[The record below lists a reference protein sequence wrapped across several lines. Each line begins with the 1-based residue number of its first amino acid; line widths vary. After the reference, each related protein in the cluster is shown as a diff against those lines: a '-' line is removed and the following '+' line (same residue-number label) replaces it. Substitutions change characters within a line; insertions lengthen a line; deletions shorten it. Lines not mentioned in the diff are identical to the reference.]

1 MKYTQKKALRWMVAM
16 GLTMTAFSW
25 GNVEAMPTGG
35 EVRSGD
41 AEIKTSGQTMD
52 IDQKTS
58 RVALDWT
65 GFDIAKGETVRFHQN
80 PSDIAINRILGNK
93 ASEIYGS
100 LLADGTVFLLNP
112 QGILFGQ
119 GAQVDVG
126 NLIASTAQV
135 DDSFMKGF
143 SAGGDVSLN
152 LGEASKGKVINAGD
166 IKAQGGLVALHAVNV
181 ENTGSIKNDGGK
193 VSLSAVKNL
202 ELAID
207 TAGKINFETS
217 GETANAHT
225 LNAGTIQADGGY
237 VVMTAKSAG
246 DMLSEVVNNTGIIEA
261 KTASINDKGEIL
273 LDGGDHGTVNVSGT
287 LDASGLAEGQSGGTV
302 RILGENTSVKDG
314 AKLTA
319 SGDKDGGLVETS
331 GDVLDVSTKAD
342 IEAKGRTGKAGE
354 WLLDPL
360 EVVIDDEKHNGSVIE
375 PTNNA
380 TEEIEKVEDSS
391 NSVTTHINANYIS
404 YRLSNGTSV
413 TIQAE
418 DSCNDPGGKNAYDVG
433 IADIKVNAPIYKI
446 ALGSDYNTDA
456 DADRINAIKNVGNAY
471 GNSGTPATL
480 TLKAQRNIALN
491 KDIIAKDGKL
501 NVVLNADTNNDK
513 KGMVIINGDIDTHG
527 GDFISGCGTEPKSGN
542 TGTYFGDLDNH
553 EAGKRV
559 IKTSGGSVNLYGDV
573 AIGLNTGN
581 LVIDTSNGSTGG
593 NINIGR
599 NVDSAN
605 AYHLFAY
612 GEATANAISDA
623 GDGKYDDLKELAR
636 VYYDNYLKDTVWLTV
651 DELKKPENKAKYDAV
666 AERCLNHKNV
676 ASSNVV
682 STIDTYFNTYV
693 RLAEGNGHTD
703 PKTFDEVWANKNL
716 RTKLVK
722 HIFVH
727 EDQNATN
734 RESILN
740 NWENAVLAAKQGTAG
755 GSDVGD
761 KYLATVT
768 TELEN
773 WIVGNLMSGTNKLAL
788 LGGRTQT
795 SRIEDGKVINET
807 QKLSGKTNFSEP
819 RNFKW
824 ATGPEGEANGGT
836 GTLFYTQYPKND
848 NKKNLDYGMFQG
860 WSHDANH
867 GEYKSDEPNNDKDRS
882 GEPYVAIGSRVD
894 GGWVDVCTNGSEV
907 IGFIQETN
915 NEHSSLKL
923 NAGNGA
929 VTIGKDVGKS
939 AVLRDFTIETSGSV
953 DIGGSINVVNGNV
966 NIKSTGNIVTNGIT
980 AKVRVEPNSVLK
992 QTNPEQA
999 ESEAQ
1004 AKEAELIRESA
1015 KIKLS
1020 TQGTGHSITMKDNI
1034 ETVST
1039 AKDAVIIDAHDGKF
1053 NNESSGKEGIKTG
1066 NGGNW
1071 KVYSNSPNDDNFG
1084 TNLNSNTYALW
1095 GREAGK
1101 SMYDYQSV
1109 QEDTKEAAG
1118 RYIFNVKPVV
1128 SFTTDDRT
1136 KTYGDTADNTTT
1148 WTASAKVSE
1157 KDVLDYKEKAFNEE
1171 PVLSAANVK
1180 DDAVSQGFASTANA
1194 GVYDIIMSAN
1204 ATKAFSTSS
1213 KAVAHGYELKPADYQ
1228 GKISVTPRD
1237 LTINNLVGT
1246 YGSAEFMPDSNAL
1259 GITGLVNGDTITKV
1273 NYTLSDSYRSRTAD
1287 KITAPVGTY
1296 SGAVVVDSIDF
1307 ADTADKGNYNIKDN
1321 QATLT
1326 IKPKDI
1332 VLQLTGHGISLNTGN
1347 IGVVGTDYGTQLV
1360 NGDTLSTAPQIVYGI
1375 GTQLTDRTY
1384 SIDLLA
1390 DGQKIANSD
1399 NGTVVGNYRFQYT
1412 GVYTLEPT
1420 SDIVELPQFAPLS
1433 FTPITGEAGY
1443 REVQEEKN
1451 SSVEQVLGLTTAK
1464 LPLVKEVNGTLTSY
1478 GTYQLAVAP
1487 DKVTMELAD
1496 TSVPIPANGI
1506 HDQYREYTK
1515 NLTTKRGAADFKLSY
1530 DGSIFALNPLGQE
1543 AEKMLE
1549 AGDAAHNVDVVSQAL
1564 YTAFHD
1570 MGLTLDDLDAVY
1582 VCFA

>member
-1 MKYTQKKALRWMVAM
+1 MVAM

-166 IKAQGGLVALHAVNV
+166 IKAQGGLVALHAANV

-193 VSLSAVKNL
+193 VALSAVKNL

-273 LDGGDHGTVNVSGT
+273 LDGGDHGTVNLSGT
-287 LDASGLAEGQSGGTV
+287 LDASGLADGQSGGTV

-360 EVVIDDEKHNGSVIE
+360 EVVIDDEEHNGSVIE

-418 DSCNDPGGKNAYDVG
+418 DSRKDPGNKNAYDVG
-433 IADIKVNAPIYKI
+433 IADIKVNAPIYRI
-446 ALGSDYNTDA
+446 ALGSDYTTDV
-456 DADRINAIKNVGNAY
+456 DAERINAIKNVETAY
-471 GNSGTPATL
+471 GNSENPATL

-491 KDIIAKDGKL
+491 RDIIAKDGKL
-501 NVVLNADTNNDK
+501 NVVLHADTNNDK

-693 RLAEGNGHTD
+693 RLAEGDGHTE
-703 PKTFDEVWANKNL
+703 PKTFDEVWGDPTL
-716 RTKLVK
+716 RTKLVS

-727 EDQNATN
+727 EDYNAVN

-773 WIVGNLMSGTNKLAL
+773 WIVGNLLSGTTKLAL
-788 LGGRTQT
+788 LGGRTQI
-795 SRIEDGKVINET
+795 SRNENGKVINET
-807 QKLSGKTNFSEP
+807 QKLSGKVEFNET
-819 RNFKW
+819 RYFKW
-824 ATGPEGEANGGT
+824 ATGPEGEANDGM
-836 GTLFYTQYPKND
+836 GTLFYTQYPKKD
-848 NKKNLDYGMFQG
+848 NKGNLDHGMFQG
-860 WSHDANH
+860 WSHDKNH
-867 GEYKSDEPNNDKDRS
+867 GKFELNEPNNDKDRS

-894 GGWVDVCTNGSEV
+894 GGWMDVCTNGSEV

-939 AVLRDFTIETSGSV
+939 AVLRDFNIETSGSV

-992 QTNPEQA
+992 QANPEQA

-1004 AKEAELIRESA
+1004 AEEARLIRESA

-1020 TQGTGHSITMKDNI
+1020 TQGTEHSITMKSNI

-1039 AKDAVIIDAHDGKF
+1039 AKDAVIIDAYDGSF
-1053 NNESSGKEGIKTG
+1053 NNESSGENGIKTG
-1066 NGGNW
+1066 DGGNW
-1071 KVYSNSPNDDNFG
+1071 KVYSYSPNKDNFG
-1084 TNLNSNTYALW
+1084 TNLDSGTYALW
-1095 GREAGK
+1095 GRRDGK
-1101 SMYDYQSV
+1101 SMYDYTAV
-1109 QEDTKEAAG
+1109 QKDDADAVG
-1118 RYIFNVKPVV
+1118 RYIFMVQPVV
-1128 SFTTDDRT
+1128 SFTTNDRS
-1136 KTYGDTADNTTT
+1136 KVYGDTADNTTT
-1148 WTASAKVSE
+1148 WRASAKVSE
-1157 KDVLDYKEKAFNEE
+1157 KDVLAYKGMAFNEE
-1171 PVLSAANVK
+1171 RVLDNAAQVTNV
-1180 DDAVSQGFASTANA
+1180 AVSQGFASTANV
-1194 GVYDIIMSAN
+1194 GIYDIVMSTDSEN
-1204 ATKAFSTSS
+1204 AFSTASD
-1213 KAVAHGYELKPADYQ
+1213 AGAHGYKLKPAAYQ
-1228 GKISVTPRD
+1228 GKITVTPRD

-1246 YGSAEFMPDSNAL
+1246 YGSAVFMPDNNAS
-1259 GITGLVNGDTITKV
+1259 GITGLVNDDTITKIT
-1273 NYTLSDSYRSRTAD
+1273 YTLSDSYKG
-1287 KITAPVGTY
+1287 KISGKVTVPVGTY
-1296 SGAVVVDSIDF
+1296 TGAVVVDSLDF
-1307 ADTADKGNYNIKDN
+1307 ADAADKNNYNLQYSN
-1321 QATLT
+1321 ATLT
-1326 IKPKDI
+1326 INPKDI
-1332 VLQLTGHGISLNTGN
+1332 LLQLAGHGISLNAGN
-1347 IGVVGTDYGTQLV
+1347 ITVIGTDYGAQLV
-1360 NGDTLSTAPQIVYGI
+1360 NGDTLSTVPQLVYGI
-1375 GTQLTDRTY
+1375 GKQLTDRTY

-1390 DGQKIANSD
+1390 DGQKIANGAD
-1399 NGTVVGNYRFQYT
+1399 GTQVGNYRFQYT

-1433 FTPITGEAGY
+1433 FTPITGEADY

-1530 DGSIFALNPLGQE
+1530 DGSVFALHPIGQE